1 MEFYYNSTEYSTIG
15 ISPFEL
21 AWKVETWQPM
31 DVTISKVGRTHCN
44 GGKNVEK
51 MVKIHVERKNVGQK
65 VFGKIIGESWKK
77 NQQVLKTYWIWN

>member
-1 MEFYYNSTEYSTIG
+1 
-15 ISPFEL
+15 
-21 AWKVETWQPM
+21 M

-65 VFGKIIGESWKK
+65 VFGKIIGES
-77 NQQVLKTYWIWN
+77 